1 MVDRPDS
8 IIPVFKRLFAF
19 MKFSISTLL
28 VLVAIGAFACWMAVA
43 MMPISGTG
51 VLVDDVPL
59 DSSCPL
65 ERLPLEAT
73 DVAYHYGGGRNPN
86 TFYEFKIAEGDF
98 LNWVASLPRFKDVS
112 GEKDVA
118 YRYSQRT
125 GSPEFHQVTNGYF
138 YEWNHPSD
146 GDCGERIAY
155 DKSNGRAYYQY
166 HLF

>member
-1 MVDRPDS
+1 
-8 IIPVFKRLFAF
+8 

-28 VLVAIGAFACWMAVA
+28 VLVGIVAVTCWIAVA
-43 MMPISGTG
+43 MMPSSGTG
-51 VLVDDVPL
+51 LLVENVPL

-65 ERLPLEAT
+65 ESLPLEAT

-86 TFYEFKIAEGDF
+86 TFYEFKIDEDDF

-112 GEKDVA
+112 GETDVT
-118 YRYSQRT
+118 YRYNQKM
-125 GSPEFHQVTNGYF
+125 GSPEFHQIANGYV
-138 YEWNHPSD
+138 YEWTHPTD
-146 GDCGERIAY
+146 GDCGEHIAY